1 MDIRFIYKHIITV
14 PIPISIDENLSTYV
28 EERTKGQRSCSL
40 WRELHKGRITS
51 SLFGAI
57 LNAGPNPRNLVDQII
72 NGSSLQRFR
81 N

>member
-14 PIPISIDENLSTYV
+14 PIPISIDENLSAYV
-28 EERTKGQRSCSL
+28 EERTRGQRSCSL